1 MNEFQALCE
10 RFMAAVAAEP
20 KCLYFG
26 MSFNGEE
33 AFCREAYDGAD
44 GVLEHVANVAPLLA
58 EAMQLAQITRIEV
71 HGAEEELSKLREPLS
86 AFNPTYFRLLYGIRR

>member
-1 MNEFQALCE
+1 MGPMEC
-10 RFMAAVAAEP
+10 
-20 KCLYFG
+20 
-26 MSFNGEE
+26 SST
-33 AFCREAYDGAD
+33 
-44 GVLEHVANVAPLLA
+44 PLLA